1 MIISEYTNAQSSI
14 IAMIEKCENVNSEY
28 ERIEKRYKEALA
40 YEDYT
45 VSESLR
51 EELDKLAKDFA
62 IKLNDLYNLKD
73 LIDKYLMED

>member
-1 MIISEYTNAQSSI
+1 MITNAQSSI
-14 IAMIEKCENVNSEY
+14 IAMIEKCENVNAEY

-51 EELDKLAKDFA
+51 KDLDALAKDFA
-62 IKLNDLYNLKD
+62 IKFNKLYALKD

>member
-14 IAMIEKCENVNSEY
+14 IAMIEKCENVNAEY

-73 LIDKYLMED
+73 LIDKYLMDD